1 MLQTD
6 RTDIQDR
13 QTTVW

>member
-6 RTDIQDR
+6 RQDR
-13 QTTVW
+13 QTTVR